1 MAPALLRLIAQRDSS
16 EGRSLT
22 RPLKKK
28 ILEKN
33 WIRYTNQ
40 NGREKI
46 TPSSKSI
53 AQFKGAVDLS
63 GALLG

>member
-1 MAPALLRLIAQRDSS
+1 M
-16 EGRSLT
+16 
-22 RPLKKK
+22 
-28 ILEKN
+28 
-33 WIRYTNQ
+33 NQ

-63 GALLG
+63 GGWCFVGDMKIVGRENNEKEGQISE